1 MSLPR
6 SSITAIKSN
15 LNVAISAKDPHAIA
29 SAVDLPPL
37 VKSAGDNDASLA
49 SQPPPSPHAEYL
61 KIDGVDWSNVL
72 NPLLD
77 AHLAIQLVRVIFSF
91 KIAYSE
97 MMCTKRCSSYHV
109 SHTHLLEYYIVNPE
123 GFVSSIRSSILS
135 SLSYQ
140 PRPGIVE
147 RELAHPGTACGVPK
161 YTSSGGLGRW
171 RAKRGE

>member
-6 SSITAIKSN
+6 SSTTAIKSN

-37 VKSAGDNDASLA
+37 VKSAGDDDDVSLA

-77 AHLAIQLVRVIFSF
+77 AHLAIQLVRVMFSF
-91 KIAYSE
+91 
-97 MMCTKRCSSYHV
+97 
-109 SHTHLLEYYIVNPE
+109 
-123 GFVSSIRSSILS
+123 
-135 SLSYQ
+135 
-140 PRPGIVE
+140 
-147 RELAHPGTACGVPK
+147 
-161 YTSSGGLGRW
+161 
-171 RAKRGE
+171 